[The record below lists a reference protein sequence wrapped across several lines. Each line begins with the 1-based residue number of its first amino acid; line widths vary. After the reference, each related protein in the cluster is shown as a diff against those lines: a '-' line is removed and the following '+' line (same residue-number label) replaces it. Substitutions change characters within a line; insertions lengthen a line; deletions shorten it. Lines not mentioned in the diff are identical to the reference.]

1 MCSAAE
7 GQARMTAAARPRY
20 LLVAEDLISKI
31 VDGDYALG
39 ARLPTEAGLCTLYQV
54 SRGTVR
60 GALDQL
66 ESLGLITRWPGTG
79 TRVVANEPV
88 ESYKPVAR
96 NADDIVDLVAKTK
109 IKNPQSREIT
119 ADGSLARTLKVELG
133 STWFLLEGPRVRRRT
148 PGPALCWSQQYLRG
162 SSEAK
167 ARERLRRG
175 DFTTADMGLRIE
187 QVISAALL
195 RSEHALALDAE
206 PNSAAIVITR
216 RSFDTTGRVLSIG
229 VHTHPSDRFEI
240 TTTVAEP

>member
-1 MCSAAE
+1 
-7 GQARMTAAARPRY
+7 MTAVQRPRY
-20 LLVAEDLISKI
+20 LLVAEDLVSKI
-31 VDGDYALG
+31 VNGGYSVGD
-39 ARLPTEAGLCTLYQV
+39 RLPTEAGLCTHYQV

-66 ESLGLITRWPGTG
+66 ESLGLITRWPGAG

-96 NADDIVDLVAKTK
+96 TADDIVDLVAKTK
-109 IKNPQSREIT
+109 IKNPQAGEIT
-119 ADGSLARTLKVELG
+119 ADASLAPILKVELG
-133 STWFLLEGPRVRRRT
+133 STWFLLEGPRVRRKR
-148 PGPALCWSQQYLRG
+148 PGPALCWSQLYLRG

-167 ARERLRRG
+167 ARERLLRG

-195 RSEHALALDAE
+195 RPDLALALDAD

-216 RSFDTTGRVLSIG
+216 RSFETTGRVLSVGI
-229 VHTHPSDRFEI
+229 HTHPADRFEI
-240 TTTVAEP
+240 TTTVTDA